1 MALKF
6 TVRSFQALSGRLLGK
21 VAPPTAAYV
30 EKLLSQE
37 GIRRFWLCSYGTICQ
52 HSHVRTQWHHSWFSV
67 LSRACVTVRHQS
79 NWVHSQS
86 IPFVHQHLWK
96 KISLHQSCV
105 APSTMESPPAPPE
118 LEHPLPPPPR
128 MDGESAARLLQ
139 RWYRGVARRRRF
151 MVIINRARRR
161 RKYLEER
168 RRIAQRVYTT
178 EAWSQFFSPWYFE
191 KRGCKDGVQSI
202 GSWRDIY
209 GWGVAAWWWL
219 SYEQLL
225 LFKNLSGDQPFSW
238 VWRMRSYCIVVFLVL
253 DFSYVR

>member
-1 MALKF
+1 
-6 TVRSFQALSGRLLGK
+6 
-21 VAPPTAAYV
+21 
-30 EKLLSQE
+30 
-37 GIRRFWLCSYGTICQ
+37 
-52 HSHVRTQWHHSWFSV
+52 
-67 LSRACVTVRHQS
+67 
-79 NWVHSQS
+79 
-86 IPFVHQHLWK
+86 
-96 KISLHQSCV
+96 
-105 APSTMESPPAPPE
+105 MESPPAPPE

-191 KRGCKDGVQSI
+191 RRWCKDGVQSI
-202 GSWRDIY
+202 GSWRDCY

-219 SYEQLL
+219 SCEQLL
-225 LFKNLSGDQPFSW
+225 LVPWQLFKNLSGDQHFFRTIVALLYVFHSPEFDVRVLIALLGSW
-238 VWRMRSYCIVVFLVL
+238 CLTFLMYVNMDTIVTIVTSTVFNASQKVYLWFYHSWSDMLINQILTVNLDRFVFL
-253 DFSYVR
+253 DRAPQKTR